1 MTLPY
6 LEKNM
11 KRVKFKE
18 DGKWADSDTTIP
30 QLEVKAGEE
39 HDVSIGLADIIVSA
53 GKGEYVV
60 EPPKATAK
68 KKTPATK
75 DKAAAE
81 SK

>member
-1 MTLPY
+1 MLPY

-11 KRVKFKE
+11 KKVKFNE
-18 DGKWADSDTTIP
+18 DGKWADSDTTVP
-30 QLEVKAGEE
+30 QLEVKAGEQ
-39 HDVSIGLADIIVSA
+39 HNVSIGLADIIVSA
-53 GKGEYVV
+53 GKGEYV
-60 EPPKATAK
+60 EPPKTTR

>member
-1 MTLPY
+1 MLPY

-18 DGKWADSDTTIP
+18 DGKWADSDTMVP

-53 GKGEYVV
+53 GKGEYV
-60 EPPKATAK
+60 EPPKAAAK

>member
-1 MTLPY
+1 
-6 LEKNM
+6 M

-18 DGKWADSDTTIP
+18 DGKWADSDTTVP
-30 QLEVKAGEE
+30 QLEVKAGDECE
-39 HDVSIGLADIIVSA
+39 VSLDLADIIVSA
-53 GKGEYVV
+53 GKGEIV
-60 EPPKATAK
+60 EPAKATR

>member
-1 MTLPY
+1 
-6 LEKNM
+6 M

-18 DGKWADSDTTIP
+18 DGKWADSDTTVP

-53 GKGEYVV
+53 GKGEYV
-60 EPPKATAK
+60 ELPKPASKEAAAK